1 MNRIV
6 REHYPV
12 EKLPEDLRE
21 GLPEGATVT
30 VTVEEVATKPS
41 LEELKAL
48 VKDILENPKPMT
60 IEEARALVGPRNV
73 TAEEAVQRIRALRD
87 EWD

>member
-21 GLPEGATVT
+21 GLPAGRKVT
-30 VTVEEVATKPS
+30 VT
-41 LEELKAL
+41 LEEEGVDEEGLSERLAA
-48 VKDILENPKPMT
+48 ILANPRPMT
-60 IEEARALVGPRNV
+60 IDQARALAGNRS
-73 TAEEAVQRIRALRD
+73 TSTEEAVTRIRSLRD
-87 EWD
+87 EWDQ